1 MRRAAI
7 PLLGLLALGL
17 AGLLAWLWLRPDG
30 HGAVLHWQ
38 PPAPLRPALDA
49 PAALPAPDVDLGRYV
64 ATLDRPLFVSSRR
77 PPPPPP
83 PASVPAVVVDTPP
96 DLRVL
101 GLYGRRAEGEG
112 AVAGGTG
119 GMIARVDGQ
128 VKRVRIGEAVGRW
141 TLKALRPGEA
151 VLALGDTEQVYPLRR
166 PAPDEPPAAATA
178 DNAAPGDRPAA
189 RPAAANPQ
197 MQRQIEEARQN
208 LRRVNALRARSGLPL
223 LPEP

>member
-1 MRRAAI
+1 VRRWT
-7 PLLGLLALGL
+7 LLLLALLVLGL
-17 AGLLAWLWLRPDG
+17 TAALAWLWLRPDG
-30 HGAVLHWQ
+30 RGAALRWQ
-38 PPAPLRPALDA
+38 APAPLRPALDA
-49 PAALPAPDVDLGRYV
+49 PAALPSADVDLGRYV
-64 ATLDRPLFVSSRR
+64 ATLDRPLFVPSRR

-83 PASVPAVVVDTPP
+83 PASAPAVVIDTPP

-112 AVAGGTG
+112 AGSSG

-141 TLKALRPGEA
+141 TLKTLRPGEA

-166 PAPDEPPAAATA
+166 PAPDEPPAATA
-178 DNAAPGDRPAA
+178 DNAKPGNEPAA
-189 RPAAANPQ
+189 RPAGVNPQ
-197 MQRQIEEARQN
+197 LQRQIEEARQN
-208 LRRVNALRARSGLPL
+208 LRRVNALRVRNGLPP

>member
-1 MRRAAI
+1 VRRWS
-7 PLLGLLALGL
+7 LLLLALLVLGL
-17 AGLLAWLWLRPDG
+17 AAALAWLWLRPDG
-30 HGAVLHWQ
+30 HGAALRWQ
-38 PPAPLRPALDA
+38 APPPLRPSLEAAA
-49 PAALPAPDVDLGRYV
+49 PLVVADVDLGRYV
-64 ATLDRPLFVSSRR
+64 ATLDRPLFVPSRR

-83 PASVPAVVVDTPP
+83 PPPSTPVVVDTPP

-112 AVAGGTG
+112 AAGSSG

-151 VLALGDTEQVYPLRR
+151 VLALGDTEQAYPLRR
-166 PAPDEPPAAATA
+166 PAPDEPPATA
-178 DNAAPGDRPAA
+178 DNAKPGSEPAA
-189 RPAAANPQ
+189 RPAGVNPLV
-197 MQRQIEEARQN
+197 QRQVDEARQN
-208 LRRVNALRARSGLPL
+208 MRRVNALRVRNGLPP

>member
-1 MRRAAI
+1 M
-7 PLLGLLALGL
+7 PLLGLLVLGL
-17 AGLLAWLWLRPDG
+17 TGLLAWLWLRPDG
-30 HGAVLHWQ
+30 HGAALRWQ

-49 PAALPAPDVDLGRYV
+49 PAALPLQDADLGRYV
-64 ATLDRPLFVSSRR
+64 ATLDRPLFVASRR

-83 PASVPAVVVDTPP
+83 PASAPAVVVDTPP

-101 GLYGRRAEGEG
+101 GLYGRRAAGEG
-112 AVAGGTG
+112 AAGDSSG

-166 PAPDEPPAAATA
+166 PAPDEPPPATA
-178 DNAAPGDRPAA
+178 DNARPGSEPAA

-197 MQRQIEEARQN
+197 VQRQIEEARQN
-208 LRRVNALRARSGLPL
+208 LRRVNALRARAGLPL